1 MSNYECMGRLPWWQ
15 PHVLRKIMKYKVFI
29 VALLLLSI
37 DQTDAK
43 IEEIKSMKELMSY
56 LNCSCDSLVVF
67 DIDSTLLRL
76 DNINHTVPWFC
87 NELDMLQKQSSR
99 PRTELY
105 RKLLSERE
113 QELNQTYIQ
122 ELQKSTAQQAEPII
136 EKIITKLIND
146 KIPFLIE
153 TKRGFPHI
161 EITNYQLKS
170 AGIVYKSSPQW
181 SNISCK
187 LTERL
192 SEPAYYDDG
201 VLFVGLHNTKGDA
214 LKALLTKLNH
224 KPKCLIAVDDQ
235 YDNLASFEKMAE
247 SMCIDFIGLR
257 YGFLDGISKISGP
270 HSFDPLN
277 CGMKT

>member
-1 MSNYECMGRLPWWQ
+1 
-15 PHVLRKIMKYKVFI
+15 MKYKVFI
-29 VALLLLSI
+29 TTLFLLSI
-37 DQTDAK
+37 YSTNAK

-122 ELQKSTAQQAEPII
+122 ELQKSTAQQAEPVI
-136 EKIITKLIND
+136 EKIITTLIND

-161 EITNYQLKS
+161 EITHNQLRS
-170 AGIVYKSSPQW
+170 AGILHKSSPQW
-181 SNISCK
+181 SNMSCK
-187 LTERL
+187 FTERL

-224 KPKCLIAVDDQ
+224 KPKCFIAVDDQ
-235 YDNLASFEKMAE
+235 YDNLVSFEKMAE
-247 SMCIDFIGLR
+247 SMRIDFIGLR
-257 YGFLDGISKISGP
+257 YSFLDEATKKSGP
-270 HSFDPLN
+270 RAFDPLN
-277 CGMKT
+277 CGMQA